1 MTQPGMTQPDLAQ
14 LTAGVRA
21 VIPIMGAM
29 ELSVVDARRG
39 HAAAQLPPGPN
50 VNHFGVMYAGS
61 LFTVAEMLGGV
72 LGLNTFD
79 LEGFVPIVKRMEI
92 RFLKP
97 ATGTVTARTS
107 LGEDEIASIEA
118 TAREAGKAE
127 FILTTEVV
135 DEVGVVVAATE
146 GLYQM
151 RRF

>member
-1 MTQPGMTQPDLAQ
+1 MIQPDLAE

-21 VIPIMGAM
+21 LIPIMGAM
-29 ELSVVDARRG
+29 ELSIVDARRG
-39 HAAAQLPPGPN
+39 HAAAELPPGPN

-97 ATGTVTARTS
+97 ATGTVTART
-107 LGEDEIASIEA
+107 LLTEEEITSIEA

-127 FILTTEVV
+127 FTLTTEVV
-135 DEVGVVVAATE
+135 DEAGVVVAATE
-146 GLYQM
+146 GVYQM

>member
-1 MTQPGMTQPDLAQ
+1 MTQPDLAQ

-79 LEGFVPIVKRMEI
+79 LEGFVPIVKSMEI

-107 LGEDEIASIEA
+107 LTEEQIASIEA

-127 FILTTEVV
+127 FTLTTEIV
-135 DEVGVVVAATE
+135 DEAGVVVAATE